1 MFNLQKVKV
10 MKTIKNLFLMLSVIT
25 ASMFGAS
32 AANAATCS
40 AGWVNVTGVYEYNVN
55 GTTYGY
61 IYTVP
66 EHNVL
71 PAYTNYFV
79 TYNKEAL
86 IQAKMALQNHQTY
99 YLYGDSGTAACPTSG
114 SYRYLGTLSY
124 LYEY

>member
-1 MFNLQKVKV
+1 
-10 MKTIKNLFLMLSVIT
+10 MKTIKNLFLMLSIVAAT
-25 ASMFGAS
+25 MFGAS

-66 EHNVL
+66 EHSVL
-71 PAYTNYFV
+71 PTYTNYFV
-79 TYNKEAL
+79 TYNQNAL
-86 IQAKMALQNHQTY
+86 SQAKLAMQNHQTY
-99 YLYGDSGTAACPTSG
+99 YLYGDSGTAACPTTG
-114 SYRYLGTLSY
+114 SYRYFGTLSY